1 MLIRFGG
8 VRFVDDTDLP
18 ASSTRTLSS
27 VGAPRV
33 TGVSSSGA
41 GMMSAMA
48 PPLIVAF
55 VGGAAGRWHVERM
68 GAVAGEGMP
77 LVAGLD
83 VVEGTVAD
91 GGVAAGRTSRWV
103 LRGTTSNERYVE
115 RPERAALV
123 ARQPPLGRPEATCAA
138 LIPIKKSPAWWDLTQ
153 DARREIFEDRS
164 RHIATGLEYL
174 PAVARRLHHS
184 REMGEEFDFLTWFE
198 FAPAETDAFEQLV
211 GRLRATEEWSY
222 VDREVDIRLAR

>member
-1 MLIRFGG
+1 M
-8 VRFVDDTDLP
+8 
-18 ASSTRTLSS
+18 AS
-27 VGAPRV
+27 
-33 TGVSSSGA
+33 
-41 GMMSAMA
+41 
-48 PPLIVAF
+48 PLIVTF
-55 VGGAAGRWHVERM
+55 VGGAGGRWHVERM
-68 GAVAGEGMP
+68 GAVAGEGLP
-77 LVAGLD
+77 LIAGLD
-83 VVEGTVAD
+83 VVEGKAVEAD
-91 GGVAAGRTSRWV
+91 TAADVTGGWTPRWV

-138 LIPIKKSPAWWDLTQ
+138 LIPIRKSPAWWDLTQ
-153 DARREIFEDRS
+153 DARREILEDRS